1 MPAFLVPID
10 RAQCLIPLEKAIVL
24 IGRQAD
30 CDVSLTHSRKISRK
44 HCCIAQVNNSFIV
57 RDLGSTNGVFLN
69 GNRIRKEAAISMG
82 DDLIIGDVHFRLQN
96 EATLKLKKKPARN
109 VGDALKTLEESGV
122 GLQKPPPAIVGNR
135 PMIAPPSLDFP
146 VAIPEGDA
154 DFDVEETTVKE
165 RPPARKPRIDDVV
178 PLDEDE
184 EEVERDEE
192 ENHES
197 GERDNFIPANS
208 DNF

>member
-10 RAQCLIPLEKAIVL
+10 RSQCLIPLEKAIVL

-44 HCCIAQVNNSFIV
+44 HCCIAQVNNSFLV

-69 GNRIRKEAAISMG
+69 GNRIQKEAAILMG

-96 EATLKLKKKPARN
+96 EATLSVKKKPAKV
-109 VGDALKTLEESGV
+109 VGDASATLEESGV
-122 GLQKPPPAIVGNR
+122 GLPKIPPIMVTKPQVDS
-135 PMIAPPSLDFP
+135 MPSMEMP
-146 VAIPEGDA
+146 VVIPEEGR
-154 DFDVEETTVKE
+154 DFKVEVTSMKHRAAT
-165 RPPARKPRIDDVV
+165 RKPRIDDVV
-178 PLDEDE
+178 PLNDDE
-184 EEVERDEE
+184 EEIEDKVK
-192 ENHES
+192 HES
-197 GERDNFIPANS
+197 GERDDFISVSS